1 MNKNVY
7 DKFPAK
13 ITIFA
18 MKKFQKNFRALLI
31 VKKIAQDAEVLINNA
46 MKGT

>member
-18 MKKFQKNFRALLI
+18 MKKFQKNFRRY
-31 VKKIAQDAEVLINNA
+31 
-46 MKGT
+46 